1 MNLKLWPT
9 VNFINEEEL
18 RGKTVVVIDVLRA
31 TSVITTALYN
41 GARDVTVKVEV
52 EEALKLKNNE
62 TLLGGERR
70 ALKIEGFD
78 LSNSP
83 LEYTREKIENKRIVL
98 TTTNGTK
105 TIHRAAPADK
115 IYIGSILNGRAVGEI
130 LAREGMDAII
140 ICAGTQGKFSLDDFI
155 CAGKIIYDVIN
166 IKQIEMDDFAASA
179 YMAYRDNKNDLISY
193 IKMASHY
200 NYLISIGLEED
211 IKYCFTEDI
220 IELVPQVSNGVIK
233 KKAIL

>member
-9 VNFINEEEL
+9 LDFINEEEL
-18 RGKTVVVIDVLRA
+18 AGKTVVVIDVLRA
-31 TSVITTALYN
+31 TSVITTALSN
-41 GARDVTVKVEV
+41 GAKDVTVKVEV
-52 EEALKLKNNE
+52 EDALKLKNNE
-62 TLLGGERR
+62 TLLGGERK

-83 LEYTREKIENKRIVL
+83 LEYTRERVENRKIVL

-105 TIHRAAPADK
+105 AIYRAASADK
-115 IYIGSILNGRAVGEI
+115 VLIGSILNGRAVGEA
-130 LAREGMDAII
+130 LAREGNDVII

-155 CAGKIIYDVIN
+155 CAGKIIYELIN
-166 IKQIEMDDFAASA
+166 IREISMDDFAASA

-193 IKMASHY
+193 VKMASHY
-200 NYLISIGLEED
+200 KYLISLGLEDD

-220 IELVPQVSNGVIK
+220 IKSVPQFTNGVIK
-233 KKAIL
+233 TGHI